1 MVGVVG
7 GMGPLASAEFLKTI
21 YEAAATAVEQDAP
34 RVILYSDPSMPDR
47 TEAILTGRD
56 EALAARL
63 IDVLRWLESQQ
74 VTTVVICC
82 VTIHYLVP
90 RLPASLRAR
99 VISLVDVILEQVV
112 QQRRRYLLL
121 CTDGTRASGVFE
133 AHPLWARARPWIVMP
148 AAGDQREVH
157 DLIYRLKRNRPL
169 HETRPCL
176 DALLPRYEVD
186 GFIAGC
192 TELHMLAKR
201 MRERGG
207 HLRWECLDPLA
218 AIARTVA
225 RLPQPFVSEVTCAD
239 SSHSH

>member
-1 MVGVVG
+1 MIGVVG

-21 YEAAATAVEQDAP
+21 YEAAASAVEQDTP
-34 RVILYSDPSMPDR
+34 RVILYSDPTMPDR

-63 IDVLRWLESQQ
+63 IEVLRWLESQQ

-90 RLPASLRAR
+90 RLPAALRAR
-99 VISLVDVILEQVV
+99 VLSLVDVILDGVLQH
-112 QQRRRYLLL
+112 RRRYLLL
-121 CTDGTRASGVFE
+121 CTDGTRASGAF
-133 AHPLWARARPWIVMP
+133 ADHPLWERARPWIVMP
-148 AAGDQREVH
+148 TAADQRQVH

-169 HETRPCL
+169 DETRPCL

-201 MRERGG
+201 IRETDG
-207 HLRWECLDPLA
+207 HARWECLDPLA
-218 AIARTVA
+218 TIARLLA
-225 RLPQPFVSEVTCAD
+225 RQPQPFASEVTCAD
-239 SSHSH
+239 SPCH

>member
-1 MVGVVG
+1 MIGIVG
-7 GMGPLASAEFLKTI
+7 GMGPLASAEFVKTI
-21 YEAAATAVEQDAP
+21 YEAAAAAVEQDAP
-34 RVILYSDPSMPDR
+34 RVILYSDPTMPDR

-63 IDVLRWLESQQ
+63 SDVLRWLESQQ

-90 RLPASLRAR
+90 RLPAPLRAR
-99 VISLVDVILEQVV
+99 VLSLVDVILEEVLQR
-112 QQRRRYLLL
+112 RRRYLLL
-121 CTDGTRASGVFE
+121 CTTGARASGAFDD
-133 AHPLWARARPWIVMP
+133 HPLWDRARPWIVMP
-148 AAGDQREVH
+148 SAEDQRRVH

-169 HETRPCL
+169 DETRPCL
-176 DALLPRYEVD
+176 DALVAGYEVD

-201 MRERGG
+201 VRETDARVG
-207 HLRWECLDPLA
+207 WECLDPLA
-218 AIARTVA
+218 TIARTVA

-239 SSHSH
+239 SSPCH